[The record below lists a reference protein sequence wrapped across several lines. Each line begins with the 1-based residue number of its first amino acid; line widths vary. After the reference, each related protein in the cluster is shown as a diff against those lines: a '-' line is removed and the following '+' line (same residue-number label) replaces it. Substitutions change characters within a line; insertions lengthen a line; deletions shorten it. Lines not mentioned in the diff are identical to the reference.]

1 MHTCTQTYKMDI
13 DAYMCTNPI
22 LCSFHYFLLTL
33 ILEYYFHHFE
43 KAIHASRPKS
53 PAKLFF
59 FFTTAHPQNLLSLF
73 SRPSYL
79 LVDDRNLPVTR
90 VIDNGIQILCVGGQ
104 ESTICSSHA

>member
-43 KAIHASRPKS
+43 QAIHASRPKS

-59 FFTTAHPQNLLSLF
+59 FYHCTP
-73 SRPSYL
+73 PE
-79 LVDDRNLPVTR
+79 PI
-90 VIDNGIQILCVGGQ
+90 VIV
-104 ESTICSSHA
+104 